1 MLSAPVA
8 IAAWL
13 VPLVAFFG
21 CWLTLV
27 VLMQRATRLP
37 MDYPNARSLHVTPTP
52 RIGGIGIIVAI
63 SISSILV
70 QSLVLLPFML
80 GLWVLAAISLL
91 DDYRNLPV
99 HWRLLAHVVVAVA
112 CVLSFPAISGVN
124 VFVASLAI
132 VWMTNLYNF
141 MDGADGLAGGMAV
154 IGFGALTVA
163 AWGAGAVDVAMF
175 CAAIAA
181 AALAFLRFNFPPA
194 KLFMG
199 DAGSIPLGFL
209 AASIGV
215 YGTAQHYWSA
225 LFPVMIFSPFI
236 LDASVTLLKR
246 ALRGEKIWRAHH
258 EHYYQRLV
266 RMGWSHKKMTLAAYA
281 FMLFCAMV
289 GLAYLQQPDSSILL
303 VMLWLSSFLL
313 IFITLDWRW
322 SRRKHEAET

>member
-1 MLSAPVA
+1 MD

-13 VPLVAFFG
+13 VPIIAFG
-21 CWLTLV
+21 VCWITLQA
-27 VLMQRATRLP
+27 LMQRATRLP
-37 MDYPNARSLHVTPTP
+37 MDHPNARSLHTTPIP
-52 RIGGIGIIVAI
+52 RVGGIGIVAGI
-63 SISSILV
+63 FVASVFL
-70 QSLVLLPFML
+70 QSPMLWPFLLGTL
-80 GLWVLAAISLL
+80 VLAAISLL
-91 DDYRNLPV
+91 DDYKNLPV

-112 CVLSFPAISGVN
+112 CVLMFPSISGVSLLL
-124 VFVASLAI
+124 ASLAI

-154 IGFGALTVA
+154 IGFGALAVA
-163 AWGAGAVDVAMF
+163 AWGSGTNDVAMF

-194 KLFMG
+194 KIFMG

-215 YGTAQHYWSA
+215 YGTSQNYWPP

-246 ALRGEKIWRAHH
+246 ALRGEKIWRAHR

-281 FMLFCAMV
+281 LMLFCAML
-289 GLAYLQQPDSSILL
+289 GLAYLQQPEASILL
-303 VMLWLSSFLL
+303 VALWAGSFLL
-313 IFITLDWRW
+313 IFIALDWRW
-322 SRRKHEAET
+322 SRLKHEI